1 MIEAPTHARTIKTWP
16 LNWAL
21 IRYQP
26 WPFTVHS
33 VLLILVTLAP
43 VGLGLVA
50 QAVFDTITGSAPAT
64 LGVWSLVALYI
75 SIGLAQLAISFGA
88 VWGDVTFRYRVCGL
102 LRHNMLASL
111 LRRPGALP
119 PPVSS
124 GEAISRYRDDVGE
137 IADFPTWLPNVAG
150 EAIAFMF
157 AVAIMAQINWLIT
170 LIIFAPLF
178 AVIGLVRLVWAR
190 FMRAQEAERV
200 ATDAVTGFLGELFG
214 AVQAVKVAGAEENVI
229 GHFARLNQTRGRA
242 SIRIHILFDI
252 FFSFADVAAV
262 LGIGVVLLLASRA
275 MSAGSFSV
283 GDFALFTYYLGFTT
297 RLPSTIGGFIGDFNQ
312 QAVASR
318 RLIELV
324 PDEPPTA
331 LVETKNR
338 APRSGS
344 QFSVLGS
351 DERLETLEARG
362 LSYHYPGTSNGILG
376 VNLSLRRGE
385 FTVITGRIGSGK
397 TTLLRT
403 LLGLLP
409 RDAGTISWNGQPV
422 DDAATFFQ
430 PPHSAYTSQVPRLFS
445 DTLRE
450 NILMGLSEDQVDLA
464 SAMHFGVLEQ
474 DVAALEQGL
483 STVVGP
489 RGVRLSGGQVQR
501 AAAARMFARN
511 AELLVFDDLSSAL
524 DVETERSLWERIEN
538 AKLRIENDGADSQF
552 AQGHPIRP
560 KAPDS
565 PKGTRFSI
573 LAVSHRRAALHRA
586 DHIIV
591 LKAGRVEA
599 EGTLEQLLATSAEM
613 RELWQVG
620 AEEQD
625 APVSMID
632 ER

>member
-1 MIEAPTHARTIKTWP
+1 
-16 LNWAL
+16 
-21 IRYQP
+21 
-26 WPFTVHS
+26 
-33 VLLILVTLAP
+33 
-43 VGLGLVA
+43 
-50 QAVFDTITGSAPAT
+50 
-64 LGVWSLVALYI
+64 
-75 SIGLAQLAISFGA
+75 
-88 VWGDVTFRYRVCGL
+88 
-102 LRHNMLASL
+102 MLASL

-150 EAIAFMF
+150 EAIAFIF

-214 AVQAVKVAGAEENVI
+214 AVQAVKVAGAEEHVI
-229 GHFARLNQTRGRA
+229 GHFSQLNQTRGRA
-242 SIRIHILFDI
+242 SIRIHILFDV

-262 LGIGVVLLLASRA
+262 LGIGVVLLLAGRA

-283 GDFALFTYYLGFTT
+283 GDFALFSYYLGFTT

-324 PDEPPTA
+324 PDEPPSA
-331 LVETKNR
+331 LVATNDQGPKTKDQEPQPAFEAAAGGLSSFVFR
-338 APRSGS
+338 PSS
-344 QFSVLGS
+344 
-351 DERLETLEARG
+351 ERLATLEVHDLG
-362 LSYHYPGTSNGILG
+362 YHYPGTTNGIAG
-376 VNLSLRRGE
+376 VNLSLRRGG

-397 TTLLRT
+397 TTLLRA

-409 RDAGTISWNGQPV
+409 PDAGEISWNGQPV
-422 DDAATFFQ
+422 ADAATFFK
-430 PPHSAYTSQVPRLFS
+430 PSRSAYTSQVPRLFS

-464 SAMHFGVLEQ
+464 GAIHFGVLEQ
-474 DVAALEQGL
+474 DVAALEHGL
-483 STVVGP
+483 ATVVGP

-501 AAAARMFARN
+501 AAAARMFAR
-511 AELLVFDDLSSAL
+511 APDLLVFDDLSSAL
-524 DVETERSLWERIEN
+524 DVETERSLWERLFSGIGDWG
-538 AKLRIENDGADSQF
+538 LGIGRTPDSQCPVSS
-552 AQGHPIRP
+552 AQ
-560 KAPDS
+560 S
-565 PKGTRFSI
+565 PTI
-573 LAVSHRRAALHRA
+573 LAVSHRRAALRRA

-591 LKAGRVEA
+591 LKDGRVAA
-599 EGTLEQLLATSAEM
+599 EGTLDQLLATSAEM
-613 RELWQVG
+613 RQLWQVE
-620 AEEQD
+620 AEEQ
-625 APVSMID
+625 AEELSATNAHQ
-632 ER
+632 

>member
-1 MIEAPTHARTIKTWP
+1 MTDTPMPARTIKTWP

-26 WPFTVHS
+26 WPFAVHS
-33 VLLILVTLAP
+33 VLLILVTVAP

-50 QAVFDTITGSAPAT
+50 QAVFDTITGAAPAA
-64 LGVWSLVALYI
+64 LGVWALVALYI
-75 SIGLAQLAISFGA
+75 SIGLAQLAISFGS

-150 EAIAFMF
+150 EAIAFIF

-214 AVQAVKVAGAEENVI
+214 AVQAVKVAGAEEHVI
-229 GHFARLNQTRGRA
+229 GHFSQLNQARGRA
-242 SIRIHILFDI
+242 SIRIHILYDV

-262 LGIGVVLLLASRA
+262 LGIGVVLLLAGRA

-324 PDEPPTA
+324 PDEPP
-331 LVETKNR
+331 
-338 APRSGS
+338 
-344 QFSVLGS
+344 
-351 DERLETLEARG
+351 
-362 LSYHYPGTSNGILG
+362 
-376 VNLSLRRGE
+376 
-385 FTVITGRIGSGK
+385 
-397 TTLLRT
+397 
-403 LLGLLP
+403 
-409 RDAGTISWNGQPV
+409 
-422 DDAATFFQ
+422 
-430 PPHSAYTSQVPRLFS
+430 SA
-445 DTLRE
+445 
-450 NILMGLSEDQVDLA
+450 
-464 SAMHFGVLEQ
+464 
-474 DVAALEQGL
+474 
-483 STVVGP
+483 
-489 RGVRLSGGQVQR
+489 
-501 AAAARMFARN
+501 
-511 AELLVFDDLSSAL
+511 
-524 DVETERSLWERIEN
+524 
-538 AKLRIENDGADSQF
+538 
-552 AQGHPIRP
+552 
-560 KAPDS
+560 
-565 PKGTRFSI
+565 
-573 LAVSHRRAALHRA
+573 
-586 DHIIV
+586 
-591 LKAGRVEA
+591 
-599 EGTLEQLLATSAEM
+599 
-613 RELWQVG
+613 
-620 AEEQD
+620 
-625 APVSMID
+625 
-632 ER
+632 

>member
-1 MIEAPTHARTIKTWP
+1 MIETSAHARTIKTWP

-252 FFSFADVAAV
+252 FFSIILTFS
-262 LGIGVVLLLASRA
+262 LFLLLKV
-275 MSAGSFSV
+275 SF
-283 GDFALFTYYLGFTT
+283 
-297 RLPSTIGGFIGDFNQ
+297 TI
-312 QAVASR
+312 SSK
-318 RLIELV
+318 EK
-324 PDEPPTA
+324 T
-331 LVETKNR
+331 
-338 APRSGS
+338 S
-344 QFSVLGS
+344 
-351 DERLETLEARG
+351 LETLYNHV
-362 LSYHYPGTSNGILG
+362 LINPNPKTFNH
-376 VNLSLRRGE
+376 SLFFSKITYNVTCCRR
-385 FTVITGRIGSGK
+385 S
-397 TTLLRT
+397 
-403 LLGLLP
+403 
-409 RDAGTISWNGQPV
+409 
-422 DDAATFFQ
+422 
-430 PPHSAYTSQVPRLFS
+430 
-445 DTLRE
+445 
-450 NILMGLSEDQVDLA
+450 
-464 SAMHFGVLEQ
+464 
-474 DVAALEQGL
+474 
-483 STVVGP
+483 
-489 RGVRLSGGQVQR
+489 
-501 AAAARMFARN
+501 
-511 AELLVFDDLSSAL
+511 
-524 DVETERSLWERIEN
+524 
-538 AKLRIENDGADSQF
+538 
-552 AQGHPIRP
+552 
-560 KAPDS
+560 
-565 PKGTRFSI
+565 
-573 LAVSHRRAALHRA
+573 
-586 DHIIV
+586 
-591 LKAGRVEA
+591 
-599 EGTLEQLLATSAEM
+599 
-613 RELWQVG
+613 
-620 AEEQD
+620 
-625 APVSMID
+625 
-632 ER
+632 